1 MSIERKKTEFR
12 NTLIF
17 HLWVFMFRLLQSSY
31 NKISRSNLVFLK
43 KKEINTNCTH
53 FFSVSEPKKV
63 RQLPFQPLVLQNAS
77 KEGWVEISVSFD
89 LRVLGRQCQMKTF
102 CLVLCLS
109 LSSFFFLKLIII
121 VNYWCSAWSK
131 LFLQLV
137 PFVRSSN
144 FFLKILNFS

>member
-17 HLWVFMFRLLQSSY
+17 NLWVFPSRLLQSSY
-31 NKISRSNLVFLK
+31 NKISRSKLVFLK

-53 FFSVSEPKKV
+53 FFSVSEPKEV

-89 LRVLGRQCQMKTF
+89 LRVLGRWCHMKTF

-109 LSSFFFLKLIII
+109 LSSFFSLKLILI
-121 VNYWCSAWSK
+121 VNHWCSAWSK
-131 LFLQLV
+131 LFFQLM
-137 PFVRSSN
+137 PFECSSN
-144 FFLKILNFS
+144 FFLIFSNFS